1 MITSIELFRR
11 KLERATQKNDL
22 VAMKI
27 YQEQLD
33 YCIEHEN
40 DPETDEDKAFREK
53 MSELSFS

>member
-1 MITSIELFRR
+1 MTTTIDYFRG
-11 KLERATQKNDL
+11 KLEKATQKNDL
-22 VAMKI
+22 VAIKI

-53 MSELSFS
+53 MIELAFS

>member
-1 MITSIELFRR
+1 MLSSIELFRR

-53 MSELSFS
+53 MIELAFS

>member
-53 MSELSFS
+53 MIELAFS